1 MSENLRNWL
10 TKSKERR
17 ESLYKKSKLILKSCL
32 SEKNQKKPLI
42 QTVNESNF
50 LSQKNDL
57 KLTGNPKKSK
67 KKHLKNLSI
76 ATDCNGFSKN
86 SSTQKVVKLPN
97 IKLNKCSPYTT
108 KVKLNHYEKPK
119 KESKSSYI
127 LIKYTSYTQ
136 SKADLLKIYG
146 SLSKEE
152 RKRPTS

>member
-1 MSENLRNWL
+1 MSENLRDWL

-32 SEKNQKKPLI
+32 SEKNQKKPLA

-50 LSQKNDL
+50 LSEKNDL
-57 KLTGNPKKSK
+57 KLTGNPKKNN

-76 ATDCNGFSKN
+76 VTDCNGISKN

-97 IKLNKCSPYTT
+97 IQPSKSSPYTT
-108 KVKLNHYEKPK
+108 KVKLNCYEKPK
-119 KESKSSYI
+119 KESRSNYI